1 MTYAI
6 QADMV
11 TALGEDELIQLTD
24 RADPPVG
31 AVDADVLT
39 RALEAADGEINSY
52 LATRYTLPLVIASGD
67 TILRDCA
74 VDIAR
79 YRLHDR
85 GVPDRVKDDY
95 KDRIAWLRDVA
106 AGKASLGINT
116 DDLAPASAGLP
127 EMTSGGRVFARE
139 TI

>member
-1 MTYAI
+1 VTYAL
-6 QADMV
+6 QADMQI
-11 TALGEDELIQLTD
+11 ALGDDELIQLTD

-31 AVDADVLT
+31 AIDTAVLT
-39 RALEAADGEINSY
+39 RALEAADGEIDSY
-52 LATRYTLPLVIASGD
+52 LAARYTLPLASVP

-74 VDIAR
+74 IDIAR

-85 GVPDRVKDDY
+85 GVPDLVKDTY

-106 AGKASLGINT
+106 KGTASLGINT
-116 DDLAPASAGLP
+116 DDIAPASAGLP

-139 TI
+139 TL

>member
-1 MTYAI
+1 MTYAV

-11 TALGEDELIQLTD
+11 AALGEDELIQLTD

-31 AVDADVLT
+31 AIDATVLA
-39 RALEAADGEINSY
+39 RALDAADGEIDSY
-52 LATRYTLPLVIASGD
+52 LASRYTLPLASVPV
-67 TILRDCA
+67 ILRDCA

-85 GVPDRVKDDY
+85 GVPDRVKDEY
-95 KDRIAWLRDVA
+95 KNRIAWLRDVA
-106 AGKASLGINT
+106 AGKASVG
-116 DDLAPASAGLP
+116 LAPESLTPNSAGLP

-139 TI
+139 TT

>member
-1 MTYAI
+1 MTYAL

-11 TALGEDELIQLTD
+11 TALGDDELIQLTD

-31 AVDADVLT
+31 AIDATVLT
-39 RALEAADGEINSY
+39 RALEAADGEIDSY
-52 LATRYTLPLVIASGD
+52 LAARYTLPLASVP

-85 GVPDRVKDDY
+85 GVPDRVKDAY
-95 KDRIAWLRDVA
+95 KDRIAWLRDVTK
-106 AGKASLGINT
+106 GITSLGINT
-116 DDLAPASAGLP
+116 DDLTPASAGLP

-139 TI
+139 T

>member
-1 MTYAI
+1 MTYAV

-31 AVDADVLT
+31 AIDAAVLT
-39 RALEAADGEINSY
+39 RALEAADGEIDSY
-52 LATRYTLPLVIASGD
+52 LAARYTLPLASVP

-74 VDIAR
+74 IDIAR

-85 GVPDRVKDDY
+85 GMPDLVKDTY
-95 KDRIAWLRDVA
+95 KDRLAWLRDVA
-106 AGKASLGINT
+106 KGVASLGIDT
-116 DDLAPASAGLP
+116 DSLTPASAGLP

-139 TI
+139 TL

>member
-1 MTYAI
+1 MTYAT
-6 QADMV
+6 QADMQ
-11 TALGEDELIQLTD
+11 TALGDDELIQLTD

-31 AVDADVLT
+31 AIDAAVLT
-39 RALEAADGEINSY
+39 RAMEAADGEIDSY
-52 LATRYTLPLVIASGD
+52 VASNGRYSLPLASVPA
-67 TILRDCA
+67 ILRDCA

-85 GVPDRVKDDY
+85 GVPDRVKDAY

-106 AGKASLGINT
+106 AGKASLGI
-116 DDLAPASAGLP
+116 APENLTPNSAGLP

-139 TI
+139 TL

>member
-1 MTYAI
+1 MTYAV

-31 AVDADVLT
+31 AIDTGVLT
-39 RALEAADGEINSY
+39 RALEAADGEIDSY
-52 LATRYTLPLVIASGD
+52 LASRYTLPLASVPV
-67 TILRDCA
+67 ILRDCA
-74 VDIAR
+74 IDIAR

-85 GVPDRVKDDY
+85 GVPDRVKDAY

-106 AGKASLGINT
+106 AGRASVG
-116 DDLAPASAGLP
+116 LAPESLTPNSAGLP

-139 TI
+139 TT

>member
-1 MTYAI
+1 MTYAL

-11 TALGEDELIQLTD
+11 AALGEDELIQLSD

-31 AVDADVLT
+31 AIDAAVLT
-39 RALEAADGEINSY
+39 RALEAADGEIDSY
-52 LATRYTLPLVIASGD
+52 LAARYTLPLASVPV
-67 TILRDCA
+67 ILRDCA
-74 VDIAR
+74 IDIAR

-95 KDRIAWLRDVA
+95 KSRIAWLRDVA
-106 AGKASLGINT
+106 AGKASVG
-116 DDLAPASAGLP
+116 LAPESLTPTSAGLP

-139 TI
+139 T

>member
-1 MTYAI
+1 MTYAL

-11 TALGEDELIQLTD
+11 TAFGDDELVQLTD

-31 AVDADVLT
+31 AIDAAVLT
-39 RALEAADGEINSY
+39 RALEAADGEIDSY
-52 LATRYTLPLVIASGD
+52 LAARYTLPLPSVP

-74 VDIAR
+74 IDIAR

-85 GVPDRVKDDY
+85 GVPDLVKDAY
-95 KDRIAWLRDVA
+95 KDRIAWLLNVSK
-106 AGKASLGINT
+106 GIASLGINT
-116 DDLAPASAGLP
+116 DDIAPASAGLP

>member
-1 MTYAI
+1 MSYATE
-6 QADMV
+6 ADMV

-31 AVDADVLT
+31 AIDAAVLT
-39 RALEAADGEINSY
+39 RALEAADGEIDSY
-52 LATRYTLPLVIASGD
+52 LASRYTLPLASVPV
-67 TILRDCA
+67 ILRDCA

-85 GVPDRVKDDY
+85 GVPDRVKDEY
-95 KDRIAWLRDVA
+95 KNRIAWLRDVA
-106 AGKASLGINT
+106 AGKASVG
-116 DDLAPASAGLP
+116 LAPESLTPNSAGLP

-139 TI
+139 TT

>member
-1 MTYAI
+1 MTYAL
-6 QADMV
+6 QADMQI
-11 TALGEDELIQLTD
+11 ALGDDELIQLTD

-31 AVDADVLT
+31 AIDAAVLT
-39 RALEAADGEINSY
+39 RALEAADGEIDSY
-52 LATRYTLPLVIASGD
+52 LAARYTLPLASVP

-74 VDIAR
+74 IDIAR

-85 GVPDRVKDDY
+85 GVPDLVKDTY

-106 AGKASLGINT
+106 KGTASLGINT
-116 DDLAPASAGLP
+116 DDIAPASAGLP

-139 TI
+139 TL

>member
-1 MTYAI
+1 MTYAL
-6 QADMV
+6 QADMQ
-11 TALGEDELIQLTD
+11 TALGDDELIQLTD

-31 AVDADVLT
+31 AIDTAVLT
-39 RALEAADGEINSY
+39 RALEAADGEIDSY
-52 LATRYTLPLVIASGD
+52 LAARYSLPLASVP

-85 GVPDRVKDDY
+85 GVPDRVKDAY

-106 AGKASLGINT
+106 KGAASLGINT
-116 DDLAPASAGLP
+116 DDITPASAGLP

-139 TI
+139 T

>member
-1 MTYAI
+1 MTYAL
-6 QADMV
+6 QADMQA
-11 TALGEDELIQLTD
+11 ALGDGELIQLTD

-31 AVDADVLT
+31 AIDATVLA
-39 RALEAADGEINSY
+39 RALEAADGEIDSY
-52 LATRYTLPLVIASGD
+52 LASRYSLPLVSVPV
-67 TILRDCA
+67 ILRDCA

-85 GVPDRVKDDY
+85 GVPDRVKEAY

-106 AGKASLGINT
+106 SGKASLGL
-116 DDLAPASAGLP
+116 DDLTPASAGLP

-139 TI
+139 TLD

>member
-1 MTYAI
+1 MTYAL
-6 QADMV
+6 QADLV
-11 TALGEDELIQLTD
+11 TAFGEAELIQLTD

-31 AVDADVLT
+31 TVDAAIVA
-39 RALEAADGEINSY
+39 RALEAADGEIDSY
-52 LATRYTLPLVIASGD
+52 LAGRYSIPLASVPA
-67 TILRDCA
+67 ILRDCA

-85 GVPDRVKDDY
+85 GVPDRVKDAY

-106 AGKASLGINT
+106 AGRATIGV
-116 DDLAPASAGLP
+116 APETLTPSSSGLP
-127 EMTSGGRVFARE
+127 EMTSGGRVFGRE

>member
-1 MTYAI
+1 MTYAL
-6 QADMV
+6 QADMQI
-11 TALGEDELIQLTD
+11 AFGDDELIQLTD

-31 AVDADVLT
+31 AIDAAVLT
-39 RALEAADGEINSY
+39 RALEAADGEIDSY
-52 LATRYTLPLVIASGD
+52 LAARYTLPLASVP

-74 VDIAR
+74 IDIAR

-85 GVPDRVKDDY
+85 GVPDLVKDAY
-95 KDRIAWLRDVA
+95 KDRIAWLLNVSK
-106 AGKASLGINT
+106 GIASLGINT
-116 DDLAPASAGLP
+116 DDIAPASAGLP

>member
-1 MTYAI
+1 MTYAL
-6 QADMV
+6 QADMQ
-11 TALGEDELIQLTD
+11 TALGDDELIQLTD

-31 AVDADVLT
+31 AIDAAVLT
-39 RALEAADGEINSY
+39 RALEAADGEIDSY
-52 LATRYTLPLVIASGD
+52 LAARYTLPLASVP

-85 GVPDRVKDDY
+85 GVPDRVKDAY
-95 KDRIAWLRDVA
+95 KDRIAWLLNVSK
-106 AGKASLGINT
+106 GVASLGINT
-116 DDLAPASAGLP
+116 DDLTPASAGLP